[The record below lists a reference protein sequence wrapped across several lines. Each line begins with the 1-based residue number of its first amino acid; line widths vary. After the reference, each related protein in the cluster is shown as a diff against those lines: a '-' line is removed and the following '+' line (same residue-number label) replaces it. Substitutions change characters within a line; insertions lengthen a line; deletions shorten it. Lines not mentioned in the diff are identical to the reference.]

1 MLLRRF
7 CLRRSG
13 GFALGAFK
21 VSCMSL
27 YRPCVSPLLPCN
39 TNSQD
44 LCMCMER
51 GAMQK
56 LSQLVQLHKSLA
68 VM

>member
-27 YRPCVSPLLPCN
+27 YRPFVSPLPPCN

-51 GAMQK
+51 GAMEK
-56 LSQLVQLHKSLA
+56 RSQLVQLYKSLA